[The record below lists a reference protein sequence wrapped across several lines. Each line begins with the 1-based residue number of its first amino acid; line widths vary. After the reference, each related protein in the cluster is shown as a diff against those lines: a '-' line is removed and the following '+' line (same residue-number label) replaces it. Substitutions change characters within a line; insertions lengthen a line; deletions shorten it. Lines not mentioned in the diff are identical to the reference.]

1 MVISKASTP
10 RCGVASGRFSAQSI
24 GSAEFYK
31 ALQADRGKLKL
42 FMNSMSNNQKSPQV
56 NMEKVLQLL
65 KDKRVALFIVA
76 YNAENFIYKTIER
89 IPKEIVN
96 NFTQI
101 YLIDDFSK
109 DKTFEKA
116 ESAFSSLGIRNY
128 KVMRTPFNQGYG
140 GNQKIGYKYA
150 IEHEFDYVI
159 LLHGDGQYPPE
170 FLPNIIECFLDQ
182 DISAV
187 FGSRMM
193 VRYQALKGGMPFYK
207 WLGNMILTRIENKI
221 LGTNLSEFHSGYR
234 AYSTAALKVLPFQLN
249 SNNFHFDTD
258 IIIQLVANDF
268 KIKEIPV
275 PTHYGDEVCHV
286 NGLKYFWNCLKSVI
300 KFRLHKIGIF
310 YQPNFDIESPIKRE
324 YKFKNNPNTLHQH
337 ILTSP
342 WEGTDVVVDLG
353 ANDGLLSANIA
364 PLVKSITAVDIQK
377 VESSPGVQA
386 LQLDLNSDFDNVLG
400 HNNFDKVV
408 ALDVIEHLNNP
419 EKAML
424 KINNI
429 LKTGGKLYV
438 STANIAFII
447 MRIALTLGWFN
458 YGKRGILDKT
468 HHRLF
473 TIKSF
478 KRLLKNSGFKVEK
491 VVGFGPPI
499 IDEIDNKGIFVFI
512 DKIFSFL
519 ARLKPSLFS
528 FNFLMIAVKKPTL
541 ESIYDLTIKS

>member
-1 MVISKASTP
+1 MDPTSYNK
-10 RCGVASGRFSAQSI
+10 
-24 GSAEFYK
+24 
-31 ALQADRGKLKL
+31 
-42 FMNSMSNNQKSPQV
+42 
-56 NMEKVLQLL
+56 EKVLRILNS
-65 KDKRVALFIVA
+65 KKVALFIVA
-76 YNAENFIYKTIER
+76 YNAENFISNTIER

-109 DKTFEKA
+109 DKTFEVA
-116 ESAFSSLGIRNY
+116 ERALRSQGVRNY

-150 IEHEFDYVI
+150 IESEFDYVI

-170 FLPNIIECFLDQ
+170 FLPQIVECFEDQ
-182 DISAV
+182 KVSAV
-187 FGSRMM
+187 FGSRML
-193 VRYQALKGGMPFYK
+193 VRYQALRGGMPFYK
-207 WLGNMILTRIENKI
+207 WLGNMVLTWIENKI

-234 AYSTAALKVLPFQLN
+234 AYSLSALKALPYELN

-258 IIIQLVANDF
+258 IIIQLIANDF
-268 KIKEIPV
+268 KIREIPI

-310 YQPNFDIESPIKRE
+310 YQPNFDIESPVKRE
-324 YKFKNNPNTLHQH
+324 YRFKKNSNTLHQY
-337 ILTSP
+337 ILTSL
-342 WEGTDVVVDLG
+342 WEKTDNIVDLG

-364 PLVKSITAVDIQK
+364 PLVKSVTAVDIQK
-377 VESSPGVQA
+377 VEASAGVQA
-386 LQLDLNSDFDNVLG
+386 LQLDLNSDFDQVLG
-400 HNNFDKVV
+400 HNMFDKVI

-419 EKAML
+419 ERAML

-429 LKTGGKLYV
+429 LKTGGKLYI

-447 MRIALTLGWFN
+447 MRVALTLGWFN
-458 YGKRGILDKT
+458 YGKRGILDQT

-478 KRLLKNSGFKVEK
+478 KRLLKNSGFKLEK

-499 IDEIDNKGIFVFI
+499 IDEINNKGIFVFI

-528 FNFLMIAVKKPTL
+528 FNFLMVATKKPTL
-541 ESIYDLTIKS
+541 DSIYGLTIKS